1 MVKFVNRTPHAVV
14 MIGASSRYGDLTFAP
29 SGIVARAISAP
40 QEPLGLVAA
49 DEDEGIEG
57 IPLVSPPAFS
67 DVVGIDTE
75 PEEHVIVSA
84 LAAPIAATKRKHVY
98 SPDSGPESA
107 VRNERG
113 EIIGVR
119 RLIRWS

>member
-1 MVKFVNRTPHAVV
+1 MIKFVNRTPHAVV
-14 MIGASSRYGDLTFAP
+14 VVGVSSRYGDLTFAP

-49 DEDEGIEG
+49 NEDEGIEG
-57 IPLVSPPAFS
+57 IPLVSPPSFS
-67 DVVGIDTE
+67 DVLGIDTGPGE
-75 PEEHVIVSA
+75 YVIVSA
-84 LAAPIAATKRKHVY
+84 LAAPIAATKRRHVY

-107 VRNERG
+107 VKNEKG